1 MSVECTYKYVQVYIS
16 DCLSMCM
23 YELILWNQQPKLV
36 AVSAEEMLGRINII
50 SYVSLR
56 EFVKVE
62 VKLFNFI
69 HLSS

>member
-1 MSVECTYKYVQVYIS
+1 MSAECTYKYVQVYIS